1 MRRLT
6 NYVSGLFYILAAV
19 ISSVFVTA
27 GLYLLISLGE
37 KGKLLCFSAG
47 KGSFVDNED
56 CRKSYLRVYFGIC
69 LILKGYD

>member
-1 MRRLT
+1 MFQDCFIYWLP
-6 NYVSGLFYILAAV
+6 SLAL
-19 ISSVFVTA
+19 SFFVTA